1 MSSALS
7 LIGSIDRLYE
17 RVMDDPGA
25 FDESEMEGWYTD
37 ALGSLPPPVDK
48 QYGRWARRAMR
59 LAKRMAAYWADT
71 DRSGSVPPDWRN
83 GIDQAHGP
91 QGWQPTLE
99 IARRGLEI
107 EPTEELFDEMQ
118 RRFREVNLQPWLD
131 VTWDEWLAERQQ
143 EP

>member
-1 MSSALS
+1 MS
-7 LIGSIDRLYE
+7 LIDAIDRLYE
-17 RVMDDPGA
+17 RVMDDPEG
-25 FDESEMEGWYTD
+25 FDETELEAWYAD
-37 ALGSLPPPVDK
+37 ALGALEPPVDR

-59 LAKRMAAYWADT
+59 LARRMAAYWADVE
-71 DRSGSVPPDWRN
+71 RSGPRPADWRN
-83 GIDQAHGP
+83 GVDQAHGP

-131 VTWDEWLAERQQ
+131 VTWEEWLAERAGD
-143 EP
+143 PG